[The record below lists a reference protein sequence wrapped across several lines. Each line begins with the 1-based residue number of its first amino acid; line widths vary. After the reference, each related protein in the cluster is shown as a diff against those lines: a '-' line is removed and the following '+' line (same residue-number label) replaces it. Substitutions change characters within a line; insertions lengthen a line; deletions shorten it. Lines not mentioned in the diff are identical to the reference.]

1 MSINR
6 RQFIANTAL
15 AGMAMTSPFFTRQA
29 LAGDKPL
36 FRISLAQWSLNKSF
50 FGGTLDPVEFAAISA
65 RTFGIEA
72 IEYVNQF
79 YADTLNDALVKE
91 LRRRADDEGVV
102 SNLIMID
109 REGALGNPDKK
120 ARQTAVENHYK
131 WADAAHVL
139 GCRSIRVNAQS
150 EGSWDEQMKL
160 AADGLHSLAE
170 YCKKLG
176 LYVLVEN
183 HGGLSS
189 NAQWLAGVMEMADHD
204 GVGTLPD
211 FGNFVIDRETG
222 ESYDPYKGTA
232 ELMPYA
238 KAVSAKTRD
247 FDEDGNEATIDYL
260 RMMTIVKEAGYTD
273 WVGIEYEGKN
283 LPEETGIRKTQ
294 ALLERIRDQL
304 A

>member
-50 FGGTLDPVEFAAISA
+50 FDGTLDPVEFAAISA

-120 ARQTAVENHYK
+120 DRQTAVENHYK
-131 WADAAHVL
+131 RADAAHVL
-139 GCRSIRVNAQS
+139 ACRSMISTIWPTCLPLRPRRFWILTRTSSPEAASSISLAGIQYSRLSS
-150 EGSWDEQMKL
+150 EG
-160 AADGLHSLAE
+160 
-170 YCKKLG
+170 
-176 LYVLVEN
+176 
-183 HGGLSS
+183 
-189 NAQWLAGVMEMADHD
+189 
-204 GVGTLPD
+204 T
-211 FGNFVIDRETG
+211 
-222 ESYDPYKGTA
+222 
-232 ELMPYA
+232 
-238 KAVSAKTRD
+238 
-247 FDEDGNEATIDYL
+247 
-260 RMMTIVKEAGYTD
+260 
-273 WVGIEYEGKN
+273 
-283 LPEETGIRKTQ
+283 
-294 ALLERIRDQL
+294 
-304 A
+304 